1 MKLKYMCGEVFIE
14 VIYVEVTCI
23 EVCSYIEKRILLIC
37 KSNLYYRLAS
47 LIEGRGV
54 LRRYMSTHDNYTC
67 NKISIGTAAI
77 NLVVCYTFVDVRMH
91 IVKCVFCIENLH
103 LMFLALVLISH

>member
-1 MKLKYMCGEVFIE
+1 MYYERYAL
-14 VIYVEVTCI
+14 
-23 EVCSYIEKRILLIC
+23 CSYIEKQILLIC